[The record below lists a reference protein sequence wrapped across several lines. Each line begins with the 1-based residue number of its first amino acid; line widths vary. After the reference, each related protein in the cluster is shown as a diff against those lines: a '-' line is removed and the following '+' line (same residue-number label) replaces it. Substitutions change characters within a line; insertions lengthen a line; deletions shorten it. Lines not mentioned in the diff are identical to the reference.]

1 MQSPSDKGRAMNR
14 VSVSLRFTLGT
25 LALLTGLAGPASIAL
40 AAPPTLTVPGS
51 QTVQEGQLLTF
62 NVSAVDPEGQS
73 ILLYTTSRPSG
84 STFSDH
90 HNGTG
95 TFSWTPALGSAG
107 SYGATFVADD
117 GFGGTDTKSVAI
129 SVVVGNDAPV
139 LFAIGDRTVERG
151 TQLIVSLTGYDPNN
165 DPLTYSVTG
174 LPAFGTLYDFGDGNG
189 ALSFQPV
196 NATPLGDYTMTVTLS
211 DGSLDASETFHI
223 TVVTSASQQPPALAA
238 IGSPTVQES
247 SPTSVSLSA
256 TDPDGD
262 VLNWTFS
269 LPGFA
274 NGVVLT
280 NSGGSSTARLD
291 LAPGYCDAGS
301 YPASVSVSDGAMN
314 DTESFSIAVTDKNR
328 APAWNAP
335 AGGYA
340 LTVAAGSSSTLSVSA
355 SDPDQAC
362 NGPAPA
368 LSIVGSTGGSALQ
381 ASLTGGQLEV
391 SASGDASGSYTVTLR
406 ATDGAYSATTVDA
419 AVAVTVTPVQGGP
432 SARAWTDSD
441 PLRLDIGKPRERFYL
456 EPSEGSFAIGSVV
469 LASIQLASEPGSGT
483 VASIQPLPDRFFLG
497 SDQDHNG
504 ALELRMEFSKDDL
517 RSLLAMVDAGTAPLT
532 LTARL
537 DDGRTVTAMIS
548 SNVVPE
554 RPRALKRVGPN
565 PLNPEAVLS
574 IHMATDGRLRVRVY
588 DVTGRLVRTLVDD
601 SWRAAGEHEVRFNG
615 RADDGTSLSS
625 GRYYLRVEAA
635 STVDTGNVTIM
646 K

>member
-1 MQSPSDKGRAMNR
+1 MNR
-14 VSVSLRFTLGT
+14 ASVPLRFTLGT
-25 LALLTGLAGPASIAL
+25 LALLTGLVGTASIAL

-73 ILLYTTSRPSG
+73 ITLFTTSRPSG

-95 TFSWTPALGSAG
+95 TFSWTPNLGTAG

-117 GFGGTDTKSVAI
+117 GFGGSNTKSVAI

-151 TQLIVSLTGYDPNN
+151 TQLIVSLTGYDPNG
-165 DPLTYSVTG
+165 DALTYSVVG
-174 LPAFGTLYDFGDGNG
+174 LPAFGTFYDFGDGNG
-189 ALSFQPV
+189 ALSFEPV

-211 DGSLDASETFHI
+211 DGSLDASETFHV

-247 SPTSVSLSA
+247 SPVSVSLSA

-262 VLNWTFS
+262 LLNWTFS

-280 NSGGSSTARLD
+280 NSGGSSSARLD

-301 YPASVSVSDGAMN
+301 YPAAVSVSDGAMN
-314 DTESFSIAVTDKNR
+314 DSESFTIVVTDQNR
-328 APAWNAP
+328 APSWNAP
-335 AGGYA
+335 SGGYA
-340 LTVAAGSSSTLSVSA
+340 LTVAAGSSGTLAVSA

-362 NGPAPA
+362 SGPAPA
-368 LSIVGSTGGSALQ
+368 LSVAGTTGGSALQ
-381 ASLTGGQLEV
+381 ASLTGGVLQI
-391 SASGDASGSYTVTLR
+391 SASAGAAGSYVVTLR
-406 ATDGAYSATTVDA
+406 ATDGAYPATTTDA

-441 PLRLDIGKPRERFYL
+441 PIRLDIGKPRERFYL
-456 EPSEGSFAIGSVV
+456 EPVEGSFSMGSVV

-483 VASIQPLPDRFFLG
+483 VPSIQPLPDRFFLG

-504 ALELRMEFSKDDL
+504 VMELRMEFSKDDL
-517 RSLLAMVDAGTAPLT
+517 RSLLAFVDAGTAPLT
-532 LTARL
+532 LTASL
-537 DDGRTVTAMIS
+537 DDGRTVTAMVS

-601 SWRAAGEHEVRFNG
+601 SWRAAGEHEIRFNG
-615 RADDGTSLSS
+615 RRDDGTSLSS

-635 STVDTGNVTIM
+635 STVDTGSVTIM

>member
-1 MQSPSDKGRAMNR
+1 MNR
-14 VSVSLRFTLGT
+14 VSVTLHFKIGI
-25 LALLTGLAGPASIAL
+25 LALLTGLVGPVSIAL

-95 TFSWTPALGSAG
+95 TFSWTPNQGSAG

-151 TQLIVSLTGYDPNN
+151 TQLILSLTGYDPNG
-165 DPLTYSVTG
+165 DALTYSVAG
-174 LPAFGTLYDFGDGNG
+174 LPAFGTLYDFGDGSG
-189 ALSFQPV
+189 ALSFEPV
-196 NATPLGDYTMTVTLS
+196 NTTPLGDYTMTATLS
-211 DGSLDASETFHI
+211 DGSLQASETFRI

-238 IGSPTVQES
+238 IGSSTVQEA
-247 SPTSVSLSA
+247 SPVSVSLTA

-262 VLNWTFS
+262 LLNWTFS

-280 NSGGSSTARLD
+280 NSGGSSSARLD

-314 DTESFSIAVTDKNR
+314 DSESFTIVVSDRNR

-335 AGGYA
+335 LGGYA
-340 LTVAAGSSSTLSVSA
+340 LAVAAGSSGTLAVSA

-368 LSIVGSTGGSALQ
+368 LSVVGSSGGSALQ
-381 ASLTGGQLEV
+381 ASLSGGVLQI
-391 SASGDASGSYTVTLR
+391 SASADAAGSYTVTLR
-406 ATDGAYSATTVDA
+406 AADGAYPATTVDA
-419 AVAVTVTPVQGGP
+419 AVAVTVAPVQGGLA
-432 SARAWTDSD
+432 ARAWTDSD
-441 PLRLDIGKPRERFYL
+441 PIRLDIGKPRERFYL
-456 EPSEGSFAIGSVV
+456 EPVEGSFTIGSVV
-469 LASIQLASEPGSGT
+469 LASVQLSSEPGAGT
-483 VASIQPLPDRFFLG
+483 VASIQPLSDRFFPG

-504 ALELRMEFSKDDL
+504 ATELRMEFSKEDL
-517 RSLLAMVDAGTAPLT
+517 RSLLAFVDAGTAPLT
-532 LTARL
+532 LTASL
-537 DDGRTVTAMIS
+537 TDGRTVTAMVS

-601 SWRAAGEHEVRFNG
+601 SWRAAGEHEIRFNG
-615 RADDGTSLSS
+615 RRDDGSSLSS

-635 STVDTGNVTIM
+635 STVDTGSVTIM

>member
-1 MQSPSDKGRAMNR
+1 MNR
-14 VSVSLRFTLGT
+14 VSVSLRNTLGT
-25 LALLTGLAGPASIAL
+25 LALLTGLAGTASIAL

-95 TFSWTPALGSAG
+95 TFSWTPGMGTAG

-129 SVVVGNDAPV
+129 GVVVGNDAPV

-151 TQLIVSLTGYDPNN
+151 TQLIVSLTGYDPNG
-165 DPLTYSVTG
+165 DALTYSVSG

-189 ALSFQPV
+189 ALSYEPV
-196 NATPLGDYTMTVTLS
+196 AASPLGIYTMTVTLS

-223 TVVTSASQQPPALAA
+223 TVVTSASQQPPVLAA

-247 SPTSVSLSA
+247 SPASVSLSA

-262 VLNWTFS
+262 LLNWTFS

-274 NGVVLT
+274 DGVVT
-280 NSGGSSTARLD
+280 SSAPGASSARLE

-301 YPASVSVSDGAMN
+301 YPASVSVSDGAM
-314 DTESFSIAVTDKNR
+314 DDGESFTIVVTDKNR

-340 LTVAAGSSSTLSVSA
+340 LTVSAGSSGTLSVSA
-355 SDPDQAC
+355 SDPDEAC
-362 NGPAPA
+362 GAAAPS
-368 LSIVGSTGGSALQ
+368 LSVAGSSGGSALQ
-381 ASLTGGQLEV
+381 TSLSGGQLQV
-391 SASGDASGSYTVTLR
+391 TASGDASGSYTVTLR
-406 ATDGAYSATTVDA
+406 AADSAYPATSVDV
-419 AVAVTVTPVQGGP
+419 AVAVTVMPVATGP
-432 SARAWTDSD
+432 IARAWTDSD
-441 PLRLDIGKPRERFYL
+441 PIRLDIGKPRERFYL
-456 EPSEGSFAIGSVV
+456 EPIDGSFTIGSVV

-483 VASIQPLPDRFFLG
+483 VGLIQPLPDHFVLG

-504 ALELRMEFSKDDL
+504 AMELRMEFSKDDL
-517 RSLLAMVDAGTAPLT
+517 RSLLAFVDAGTAPLT
-532 LTARL
+532 ITASL
-537 DDGRTVTAMIS
+537 DDGRRVTAMVS

-554 RPRALKRVGPN
+554 RARALKRVGPN

-574 IHMATDGRLRVRVY
+574 IHMAQDGRLRVRVY

-601 SWRAAGEHEVRFNG
+601 ASRPAGDHEIRFDG
-615 RADDGTSLSS
+615 RRDDGTSLSS

-635 STVDTGNVTIM
+635 STLDTGSVTIM

>member
-1 MQSPSDKGRAMNR
+1 MNR
-14 VSVSLRFTLGT
+14 VSVSLRITLGT
-25 LALLTGLAGPASIAL
+25 LALLTGLAGTASIAL

-95 TFSWTPALGSAG
+95 TFSWTPGTGTAG

-129 SVVVGNDAPV
+129 GVVVGNDAPV

-151 TQLIVSLTGYDPNN
+151 TQLIVSLTGYDPNG
-165 DPLTYSVTG
+165 DALTYSVSG

-189 ALSFQPV
+189 ALSFEPV
-196 NATPLGDYTMTVTLS
+196 AATPLGIYTMTVTLS

-223 TVVTSASQQPPALAA
+223 TVVTSASQQPPVLAA

-247 SPTSVSLSA
+247 SPASVSLSA

-262 VLNWTFS
+262 LLNWTFS

-274 NGVVLT
+274 DGVVT
-280 NSGGSSTARLD
+280 SSAPGASSARLE

-301 YPASVSVSDGAMN
+301 YPASVSVSDGAM
-314 DTESFSIAVTDKNR
+314 DDGESFTIVVTDKNR

-340 LTVAAGSSSTLSVSA
+340 LTVSAGSSGTLSVSA
-355 SDPDQAC
+355 SDPDEAC
-362 NGPAPA
+362 GAAAPS
-368 LSIVGSTGGSALQ
+368 LSVAGSSGGSALQ
-381 ASLTGGQLEV
+381 TSLSGGQLQV
-391 SASGDASGSYTVTLR
+391 TASGDASGSYTVTLR
-406 ATDGAYSATTVDA
+406 AADSAYPATTVDV
-419 AVAVTVTPVQGGP
+419 AVAVTVMPIVAGP
-432 SARAWTDSD
+432 IARAWTDSD
-441 PLRLDIGKPRERFYL
+441 PIRLDIGKPRERFYL
-456 EPSEGSFAIGSVV
+456 EAIDGSFAIGSVV

-483 VASIQPLPDRFFLG
+483 VALIQPLPDRFVLG
-497 SDQDHNG
+497 SDQDRNG
-504 ALELRMEFSKDDL
+504 VMELRMEFSKDDL
-517 RSLLAMVDAGTAPLT
+517 RSLLAFVDAGTAPLT
-532 LTARL
+532 LTASL
-537 DDGRTVTAMIS
+537 DDGRRVTAMVS

-554 RPRALKRVGPN
+554 RARALRRVGPN

-574 IHMATDGRLRVRVY
+574 IHMPQDGRLRVRVY

-601 SWRAAGEHEVRFNG
+601 ASRSAGDHEIRFDG
-615 RADDGTSLSS
+615 RRDDGTSLSS

-635 STVDTGNVTIM
+635 STLDTGSVTIM